1 MREREN
7 ERKRGNGEKQR
18 RNVRERWKEK
28 SNRVP
33 FWGAAVLEQKGG

>member
-18 RNVRERWKEK
+18 RNVRERDGGRKAIVVRFEE
-28 SNRVP
+28 
-33 FWGAAVLEQKGG
+33 LQEQKGG